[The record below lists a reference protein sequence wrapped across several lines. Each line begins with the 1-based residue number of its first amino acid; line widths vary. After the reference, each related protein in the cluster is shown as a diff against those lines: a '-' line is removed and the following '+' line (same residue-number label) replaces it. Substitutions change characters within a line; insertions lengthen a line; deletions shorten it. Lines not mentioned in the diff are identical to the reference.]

1 MLVVLF
7 NILLLLVGFA
17 LLIKGADFFVEGA
30 AGIADRFGIS
40 QIVIGLTV
48 VAFGTSAPEASIS
61 ITAALGGSTGIA
73 VGNVLGSNLLNI
85 LLILGATSLIIP
97 LAVEKNTLC
106 YEIPFVIV
114 ITALVVALGACFERI
129 ATVAGIVLVGLLV
142 LFLVYLVLIAKK
154 AEKNGSGEEAS
165 PKKPR
170 PIWKLILLSL
180 LGIGAILLGSDLA
193 IDGATYIAHEFGMSD
208 RVIGLTIVALG
219 TSLPELVTSLVA
231 AKKGNADI
239 AIGNN
244 VGSCIFNILFV
255 LGVTAIISPV
265 PFEPKFIT
273 DGLFALGAAVML
285 LLCVLFNRKRQLG
298 RLGGALM
305 LVAYAVYYVYLFLV

>member
-1 MLVVLF
+1 MLAVLW

-30 AGIADRFGIS
+30 SGVADRFGIS

-85 LLILGATSLIIP
+85 LLILGATSCISP
-97 LAVEKNTLC
+97 LAVGKNTLR
-106 YEIPFVIV
+106 YEIPFVIF
-114 ITALVVALGACFERI
+114 ITALVVAVGAGFGQLSSVI
-129 ATVAGIVLVGLLV
+129 GIILILLLV
-142 LFLVYLVLIAKK
+142 LFIVYLLFIAKD
-154 AEKNGSGEEAS
+154 AEKGNESEQSAT
-165 PKKPR
+165 KAR
-170 PIWKLILLSL
+170 QPIWKLLIFTLI
-180 LGIGAILLGSDLA
+180 GIGAIVLGSDMA
-193 IDGATYIAHEFGMSD
+193 IDGATYIAGKLGMSD
-208 RVIGLTIVALG
+208 RIIGLTIVALG

-255 LGVTAIISPV
+255 LGVTAVIFPV
-265 PFEPKFIT
+265 PFEPKFII
-273 DGLFALGAAVML
+273 DGLFALGAAAML

-298 RLGGALM
+298 RVAGITM
-305 LVAYAVYYVYLFLV
+305 LAAYAVYYVYLFLV

>member
-1 MLVVLF
+1 MLLV
-7 NILLLLVGFA
+7 NILLLVVGFA

-30 AGIADRFGIS
+30 SGIANRFGIS

-97 LAVEKNTLC
+97 LAVEKSTVR

-114 ITALVVALGACFERI
+114 ITALVVAIGAGFGRI
-129 ATVAGIVLVGLLV
+129 TTVAGIILVGLLV

-154 AEKNGSGEEAS
+154 AEKDGSGEEAS
-165 PKKPR
+165 PKKPL

-193 IDGATYIAHEFGMSD
+193 IDGATYIAHELGMSD

-265 PFEPKFIT
+265 PFEPKFII

-305 LVAYAVYYVYLFLV
+305 LTAYAVYYVYLFLI